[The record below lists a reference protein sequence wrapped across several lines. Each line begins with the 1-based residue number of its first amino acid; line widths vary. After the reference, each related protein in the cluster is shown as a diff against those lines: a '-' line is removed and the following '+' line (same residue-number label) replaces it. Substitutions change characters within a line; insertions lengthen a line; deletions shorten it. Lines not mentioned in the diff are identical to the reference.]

1 MRILVYSERLAATIK
16 QGWFRTGDEIAY
28 YPNKVKKKGTGY
40 YTLTFVLDP
49 PFADDTLYL
58 AYCYPYT
65 YSDLQ
70 TYLKVRKAVYCDKR
84 SVDADEK
91 TPASSFETLW
101 VFCFTVRFLNL
112 GKQQSTAWFL
122 LRKESLVA
130 FSK

>member
-28 YPNKVKKKGTGY
+28 YPNKVKRKGTGY

-70 TYLKVRKAVYCDKR
+70 TYLKVRKAVCCDKR
-84 SVDADEK
+84 SVDTDEK
-91 TPASSFETLW
+91 IPASGFETL
-101 VFCFTVRFLNL
+101 CFFASWCVCTLNL
-112 GKQQSTAWFL
+112 GRRRSRSWFCW
-122 LRKESLVA
+122 RKLTLA
-130 FSK
+130 CF

>member
-70 TYLKVRKAVYCDKR
+70 TYLKVRKGSMNVLAMTREALVQTKD
-84 SVDADEK
+84 
-91 TPASSFETLW
+91 SSPNF
-101 VFCFTVRFLNL
+101 
-112 GKQQSTAWFL
+112 
-122 LRKESLVA
+122 
-130 FSK
+130 